1 MGGIL
6 LAVHLTCQRC
16 IRSNPSAILPDRTE
30 ARRFG
35 NEGRR
40 RRAIARAI
48 DLEPVIMELRESG
61 KSLEGIAAELNRL
74 GIRQS
79 RGGINW
85 TPNAVRNALRWS
97 APLFP
102 TRNKWNRFA
111 QRFE

>member
-1 MGGIL
+1 VKAAIVASKARGVVWGGNRN
-6 LAVHLTCQRC
+6 APTAHLE
-16 IRSNPSAILPDRTE
+16 E

-40 RRAIARAI
+40 RRAIARAV

-61 KSLEGIAAELNRL
+61 KSLKGIAAELNRL
-74 GIRQS
+74 GIRQN

-102 TRNKWNRFA
+102 ARKKWNKCA
-111 QRFE
+111 QQFQ